1 MKNFKLKTLI
11 AIMSA
16 VISLG
21 AFAKDETSDISYEV
35 KFVLDEKVLDSND
48 KSKVSESFIKT
59 FDLGKVTPIK
69 VVYID
74 TDKRTFLNEGWINRL
89 RVKGGA
95 KKFEYTFKKRYSVK
109 DENLDAALELAKADG
124 LIGADGFE
132 AEVDWSFDKMTLS
145 YKFDADITNE
155 GFGELEL
162 PNLAEAVKTA
172 GKNMPQTEVTTKGKK
187 WGSKSLKKANFIG
200 PVVFRRY
207 KGKLNGQKIDVEVWP
222 IENQK
227 TKETTYF
234 AELSFDA
241 DSYEEAKNTRQ
252 IIMEKLSELGVLKQ
266 ESSLKTN
273 AMYDAYTK

>member
-1 MKNFKLKTLI
+1 MKKFKLKTLI

-21 AFAKDETSDISYEV
+21 AFATDDSGISYEV
-35 KFVLDEKVLDSND
+35 KFVLDEKILDSND
-48 KSKVSESFIKT
+48 KSKVNESFIQT

-74 TDKRTFLNEGWINRL
+74 TEERTFLNEGWINRL
-89 RVKGGA
+89 RIKDGA

-109 DENLDAALELAKADG
+109 AENLAAALELAKSDG
-124 LIGADGFE
+124 LIGTTGFE

-145 YKFDADITNE
+145 YKFDADIPND
-155 GFGELEL
+155 GFDELAL
-162 PNLAEAVKTA
+162 PYLSEALKTA
-172 GKNMPQTEVTTKGKK
+172 GKNMPQTELNAKGKK
-187 WGSKSLKKANFIG
+187 WGSKSLKNAKFIG

-241 DSYEEAKNTRQ
+241 ASYEEAKNTRQ

-273 AMYDAYTK
+273 AMYDAFTK

>member
-1 MKNFKLKTLI
+1 MKKFKLKTLI

-21 AFAKDETSDISYEV
+21 AFATDDSGISYEV
-35 KFVLDEKVLDSND
+35 KFVLDEKILDSND
-48 KSKVSESFIKT
+48 KSKVNESFIQT

-74 TDKRTFLNEGWINRL
+74 TDERTFLNEGWINRL
-89 RVKGGA
+89 RIKDGA

-109 DENLDAALELAKADG
+109 AENLAAALELAKSDG
-124 LIGADGFE
+124 LIGTTGFE

-145 YKFDADITNE
+145 YKFDADIPND
-155 GFGELEL
+155 GFDELAL
-162 PNLAEAVKTA
+162 PYLSEALKTA
-172 GKNMPQTEVTTKGKK
+172 GKNMPQTELNAKGKK
-187 WGSKSLKKANFIG
+187 WGSKSLKNAKFIG

-241 DSYEEAKNTRQ
+241 ASYEEAKNTRQ

-273 AMYDAYTK
+273 AMYDAFTK